1 MTSEVSCTAISV
13 VKAGSLDISAI
24 GRCLLEA
31 SVEEL
36 PAAEPDKEGSAA
48 PETCHEV
55 SAITASCLGELK
67 AEISIK
73 DEMLTG
79 YTEEIE
85 TTKDD
90 ATLMETVEEKDLITN
105 STCTNEFKIESIP
118 DGIVGFV
125 NCGVVDSEMSLLV
138 SEDVEKMAVTEED
151 STTDPSAADSLYP
164 FDEMP
169 LLSIEGDCTCLVNL
183 DHCPPNNLVNGEQM
197 ESFFVPDRASDLFL
211 CENPLAVFTNLNSDV
226 MLGDIGNRLSL
237 FEEEVELLAVSDGK
251 SMETAA
257 QETVDFGD
265 SGFAVDELD
274 WNCEQASKFFS

>member
-1 MTSEVSCTAISV
+1 MTSEVSCAAISV

-36 PAAEPDKEGSAA
+36 SAAEPGKEGSAA
-48 PETCHEV
+48 PEACHEV
-55 SAITASCLGELK
+55 SAITASCLCELK
-67 AEISIK
+67 AEISIQ

-85 TTKDD
+85 TAKDD
-90 ATLMETVEEKDLITN
+90 ATLVETVEEKDLITN

-151 STTDPSAADSLYP
+151 SATDPSAADSLFP

-169 LLSIEGDCTCLVNL
+169 LLRIEGDCTCVMNL
-183 DHCPPNNLVNGEQM
+183 DHCLPDNLVNGEQM
-197 ESFFVPDRASDLFL
+197 ESFFVPDHASDLFL
-211 CENPLAVFTNLNSDV
+211 CENPSAVFTSLNSDV

-237 FEEEVELLAVSDGK
+237 FEEEVELMAVSDGK